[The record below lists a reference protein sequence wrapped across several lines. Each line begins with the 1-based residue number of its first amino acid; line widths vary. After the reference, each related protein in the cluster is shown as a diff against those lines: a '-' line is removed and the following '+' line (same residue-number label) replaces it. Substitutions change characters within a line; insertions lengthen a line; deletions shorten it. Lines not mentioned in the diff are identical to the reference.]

1 VFFFLY
7 AYRSFVSRLRAN
19 LTSLLVMSLFVGGGT
34 LGMSYYLKLK
44 SNLVTVPAENVV
56 VTAKGAANEWE
67 SKLSMETVN
76 KIGLLPGVKKDGSVP
91 LVAREMASFVFIDTP
106 DPSKF
111 TEPPGLRGFDELSS
125 RIDGIKLVTGAMPA
139 PNSLEIVVGRRVLEM
154 YPSIKIGRELELP
167 GGRSKVTGIF
177 EAAGGP
183 FEDELWTPRSALE
196 LHQKRKVVNSVTFV
210 AESAQRAQE
219 LIDEINNSK
228 NLEAQAATVAE
239 FRAKGAGLES
249 IASTVFALLVLL
261 SVIATFAITTTMNAA
276 VVMRLPELAALAAI
290 GMRKSSLARL
300 IIIETTLLGVVGA
313 LLGAI
318 VAVVTSMLVGKIP
331 LGKTPIDLSI
341 STPAMI
347 GGLVLGVGAGIVG
360 GLAPA
365 IQVRRL
371 NILEALR

>member
-1 VFFFLY
+1 
-7 AYRSFVSRLRAN
+7 
-19 LTSLLVMSLFVGGGT
+19 MSLFVGGGT